1 MNYLLIALMAGC
13 LSVVITK
20 LTEIGDKIGF
30 KPFNCFI
37 CLSFWCGFVA
47 SIVASD
53 LTVINCIYSL
63 GSGFI
68 ASVVAYFIVDHIFR
82 PRP

>member
-1 MNYLLIALMAGC
+1 MIYLLIALMAGC

-37 CLSFWCGFVA
+37 CLAFWTGFIASYMQDFSFINAVLSLGTGFV
-47 SIVASD
+47 
-53 LTVINCIYSL
+53 
-63 GSGFI
+63 